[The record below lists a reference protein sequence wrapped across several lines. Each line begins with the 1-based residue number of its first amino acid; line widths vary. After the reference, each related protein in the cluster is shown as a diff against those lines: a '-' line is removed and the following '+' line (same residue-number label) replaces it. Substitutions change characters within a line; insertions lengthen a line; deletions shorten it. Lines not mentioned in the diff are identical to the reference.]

1 MKKSRFGSWVLVV
14 GCLTLAAPAVAQSD
28 AEVMTARDLAQQGVQ
43 SFDAKDYETAADK
56 LGQAYQIVKYP
67 TIALYRARALAQL
80 GQLVEAAELYQQATL
95 LDPGTGQRETQ
106 EQARET
112 ARQEREQLLPR
123 IPQVTVRVVG
133 AVGEPTFSVDG
144 QPVLDVSLKAGHS
157 LNPGQHVI
165 AAQAGER
172 RVEETI
178 VVAEGERRILTL
190 DLSAAASPGTPVAT
204 DEQQPSHWQR
214 TAGWSA
220 LGVGGAALLV
230 GGISGSLALSKQKHL
245 RDEGCL
251 SSGACYEDQ
260 REDIDAYDR
269 RARTSYVGFI
279 AGGVLAATGVT
290 LLATAPKQS
299 GKEGALS
306 AWVGPTSVGVSGRF

>member
-1 MKKSRFGSWVLVV
+1 MNKSRLGSWAVIV
-14 GCLTLAAPAVAQSD
+14 GCLTFVAPGMAQSD
-28 AEVMTARDLAQQGVQ
+28 AEVMTARELAQQGIE
-43 SFDAKDYETAADK
+43 SYDAKDYEAAADK
-56 LGQAYQIVKYP
+56 LGRAYEIVKFP

-80 GQLVEAAELYQQATL
+80 GQIVEAAELYQQATL

-112 ARQEREQLLPR
+112 ARQEREQLLLR
-123 IPQVTVRVVG
+123 IPRVTVRVVG
-133 AVGEPTFSVDG
+133 AAGEPAFTVDG
-144 QPVLDVSLKAGHS
+144 QAVLAVSLEAGHS

-165 AAQAGER
+165 AAQVGEQR
-172 RVEETI
+172 AEETI
-178 VVAEGERRILTL
+178 AITEGERRILTL
-190 DLSAAASPGTPVAT
+190 DLTGPATPAVPVGP
-204 DEQQPSHWQR
+204 DDQRPSHWQR

-230 GGISGSLALSKQKHL
+230 GGISGSLALGKQKHL

-260 REDIDAYDR
+260 QADIDAYDR

-279 AGGVLAATGVT
+279 AGGVLTAAGVT
-290 LLATAPKQS
+290 LLVTAPQQS
-299 GKEGALS
+299 GSERALS
-306 AWVGPTSVGVSGRF
+306 AWVGPMSAGVLGRF